1 MLTTEEMDKETD
13 VAMLENMAGND
24 TAAKVS
30 RAAPFTSKVDMT
42 RSFFA
47 AKEDDGSI
55 SPRIVQITSEA
66 EAKNPEPL
74 TVMLK
79 NGVL

>member
-30 RAAPFTSKVDMT
+30 RAAPFMSKVKITM
-42 RSFFA
+42 SSFA
-47 AKEDDGSI
+47 ATEDDGRT
-55 SPRIVQITSEA
+55 SPRMVQITSAA
-66 EAKNPEPL
+66 EAKKPEPL
-74 TVMLK
+74 TVMLR